1 MIDNKTINPAAAKT
15 GGIAVTVF
23 MYIILII
30 TAIWVIY
37 PMAFT
42 VSSAFTE
49 ANSLSATNIL
59 PLPMKPVRDENGQ
72 QVRDADGRAVRKVHF
87 SIYQFR
93 RLLTPSDQLVVD
105 PNVTGAASANTKG
118 TSYVRWYANTLK
130 IAIMNTLATL
140 AVCVTSGYIFSR
152 FRFKARKPLMASMIV
167 LQMFPSFIGMVATY
181 VILMRINGL
190 NTHWGL
196 ILVYV
201 SGSIPYNTWIMKGYF
216 DTVSKNVEEAAR
228 VDGANQ
234 LTTYL
239 WIIVPIVKP
248 MIMFLALTSFTGPWM
263 DFIFPRLVLRSDDK
277 KTLAVGLWELINGR
291 AADNYTMFAAG
302 ALLIAVPFTI
312 LFMAGQKFLL
322 HSLAG
327 DGVKE

>member
-1 MIDNKTINPAAAKT
+1 MKDDKVINPNTANV
-15 GGIAVTVF
+15 GGYVVTVF

-30 TAIWVIY
+30 TAIWVVY

-42 VSSAFTE
+42 ISSAFTQ

-59 PLPMKPVRDENGQ
+59 PLPMLVVRDESGQ
-72 QVRDADGRAVRKVHF
+72 QVRDADGRPVRRVHF
-87 SIYQFR
+87 SLYQFR

-105 PNVTGAASANTKG
+105 PNVTDTASANTKG
-118 TSYVRWYANTLK
+118 TNYIVWYINTLK
-130 IAIMNTLATL
+130 IAIINTLATL
-140 AVCVTSGYIFSR
+140 IVCVTSGYIFSR

-181 VILMRINGL
+181 VILMRIGAL

-201 SGSIPYNTWIMKGYF
+201 SGSIPFNTWLMKGYF

-239 WIIVPIVKP
+239 WVILPIVKP

-277 KTLAVGLWELINGR
+277 KTLAIGLWELISGR

-302 ALLIAVPFTI
+302 ALLIALPFTI
-312 LFMAGQKFLL
+312 LFMSGQKFLL
-322 HSLAG
+322 RSLAG
-327 DGVKE
+327 EGVKE